1 MLLVNAELATIQ
13 LAWFRLK
20 TRGVMSIF
28 LLSAFSSSKL
38 SSVAFNSTPLLRTPQ
53 WIVSIHPTVVNFL
66 RQIYVY
72 CTAAVCCAVAAAVG
86 SRGEVPLAGN
96 IGSRRRRRIMQQEVR
111 AVRKLGL
118 SLGVPVFEEF
128 SQLAQERK
136 STLSQV
142 VRLALGLGRVAL
154 TELKKGNRLLIV
166 SAEGAALKELVLP
179 RV

>member
-1 MLLVNAELATIQ
+1 
-13 LAWFRLK
+13 
-20 TRGVMSIF
+20 
-28 LLSAFSSSKL
+28 
-38 SSVAFNSTPLLRTPQ
+38 
-53 WIVSIHPTVVNFL
+53 
-66 RQIYVY
+66 
-72 CTAAVCCAVAAAVG
+72 
-86 SRGEVPLAGN
+86 
-96 IGSRRRRRIMQQEVR
+96 MQQEVR